1 MPIPCPHFKITIV
14 KRSQGQSAV
23 AGAAYQSGE
32 RLFSEY
38 DQKTK
43 FYNKKKELVH
53 AEIMLPSHAPP
64 GFADRQILWNAVE
77 AVENQWNS
85 QLARRIVLAFPVEV
99 PKEQYLSMIKEFCQE
114 QFVSKGMIADFAIH
128 DKGDGNPHAHI
139 LLTIRAMDEHG
150 KWLPKARKVYDLDEN
165 GERIQLLSGNW
176 KCHKENTVDWNDQK
190 YAEVW
195 RHSWETITN
204 RYLEA
209 AGRPERVDLRSFER
223 QGIQKIPTVHLGP
236 AAHQMEKRG
245 IHNYFFAKAID
256 QVRPGGIVAFV
267 TSRYTMDSKDSTA
280 RKHMAERAD
289 LLGAIR
295 LPNNAFKANA
305 GTDVVSDIIFLQK
318 RDRPIDH
325 EPDWVQL
332 GKTEDGFAINQ
343 YFVDHPEMVLGQ
355 LTLESTQYGH
365 DLTVAPI
372 EGAVLADQLAEAVQ
386 HIEGNY
392 TAVEIAAPDVADA
405 EAQRKTLPADPTVKN
420 FSYTVVDGEIYY
432 RENSI
437 MTQIELFDNAK
448 GRVAGMVEL
457 RQIVNE
463 LIRQQLNDFPDE
475 DIKASQA
482 KLNAAYDAFTA
493 KYGLINDKKNAR
505 LFDDDSSY
513 YLLCSLENLDEN
525 KNLKSKADMFTK
537 RTIRPERVVT
547 SVDTPSE
554 ALAVS
559 IGEHG
564 KVDLP
569 YMAELLGTPGNYE
582 RITTELS
589 GVIFKD
595 PAADADD
602 PEAGWQ
608 TADEYS

>member
-1 MPIPCPHFKITIV
+1 M
-14 KRSQGQSAV
+14 
-23 AGAAYQSGE
+23 
-32 RLFSEY
+32 
-38 DQKTK
+38 
-43 FYNKKKELVH
+43 
-53 AEIMLPSHAPP
+53 
-64 GFADRQILWNAVE
+64 
-77 AVENQWNS
+77 
-85 QLARRIVLAFPVEV
+85 
-99 PKEQYLSMIKEFCQE
+99 
-114 QFVSKGMIADFAIH
+114 
-128 DKGDGNPHAHI
+128 
-139 LLTIRAMDEHG
+139 
-150 KWLPKARKVYDLDEN
+150 
-165 GERIQLLSGNW
+165 
-176 KCHKENTVDWNDQK
+176 
-190 YAEVW
+190 
-195 RHSWETITN
+195 
-204 RYLEA
+204 
-209 AGRPERVDLRSFER
+209 
-223 QGIQKIPTVHLGP
+223 
-236 AAHQMEKRG
+236 
-245 IHNYFFAKAID
+245 
-256 QVRPGGIVAFV
+256 
-267 TSRYTMDSKDSTA
+267 
-280 RKHMAERAD
+280 
-289 LLGAIR
+289 
-295 LPNNAFKANA
+295 
-305 GTDVVSDIIFLQK
+305 
-318 RDRPIDH
+318 
-325 EPDWVQL
+325 QL

-372 EGAVLADQLAEAVQ
+372 EGAVLADQLAEAEQ
-386 HIEGNY
+386 HIKGNY

-437 MTQIELFDNAK
+437 MTQIELSDNAK

-463 LIRQQLNDFPDE
+463 LIDQQLNDFPDE
-475 DIKASQA
+475 NIKASQA

-513 YLLCSLENLDEN
+513 YLLCSLENLDEQGQ
-525 KNLKSKADMFTK
+525 LKSKAAMFTK
-537 RTIRPERVVT
+537 RTIRPERTVT

-569 YMAELLGTPGNYE
+569 YMADLLGTPGEYG

-595 PAADADD
+595 PVADPTD

-608 TADEYS
+608 TADEYLSGNVRDKLRMAQLAAESHPEFKVNVDALEQHFVIRQCAAVKNVLVQGYSVIVQDVFDIVSCKVNPEHLWMIFYIVDILLDFFRLIKHHVSRSHHFLNTIEPEMCFTRCHIEDLIVSATLCPKSR